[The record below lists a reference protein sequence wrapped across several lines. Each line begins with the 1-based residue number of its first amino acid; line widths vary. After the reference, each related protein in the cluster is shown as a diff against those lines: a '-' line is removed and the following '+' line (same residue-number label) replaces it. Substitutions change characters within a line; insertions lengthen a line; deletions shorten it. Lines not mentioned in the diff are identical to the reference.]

1 MRINTKSPQDSSGG
15 GDMAEPWGFFDKVYC
30 ISIAERSD
38 RREQAKRQF
47 ADVGLLERVEFVI
60 VPKHPEN
67 SEKGIFDSHMLC
79 LQKGLAA
86 GARHIMV
93 FEDDVF
99 FRNFDP
105 HALRATCTQL
115 AKMDNWHGLFLG
127 CITEGSRKTAAK
139 SLVKITY
146 RCLAHAYALHASFA
160 GRIIRE
166 EWHDIPF
173 DELLRRNNADFFA
186 IYPMIAF
193 QGLCGSDNQTV
204 MLERLRN
211 FFGGLPFIQRVN
223 EWYHNHKA
231 FLLGVQLTALLVL
244 GALTCTFW

>member
-1 MRINTKSPQDSSGG
+1 MLINPKPPQDRSSDAGN
-15 GDMAEPWGFFDKVYC
+15 AAAWEFFDKVYC
-30 ISIAERSD
+30 ISLDERSD
-38 RREQAKRQF
+38 RREQARRQF
-47 ADVGLLERVEFVI
+47 AEAGLLARVEFVI

-67 SEKGIFDSHMLC
+67 RAKGIYESHMLC
-79 LQKGLAA
+79 LEKGLEA

-105 HALRATCTQL
+105 RALHAACMQL
-115 AKMDNWHGLFLG
+115 AKMANWHGLFLG
-127 CITEGSRKTAAK
+127 CITEASHKTATK

-146 RCLAHAYALHASFA
+146 RCLAHAYALNASFA
-160 GRIIRE
+160 QRIIRQQ
-166 EWHDIPF
+166 WHDIPF

-223 EWYHNHKA
+223 EWYQNQKGF
-231 FLLGVQLTALLVL
+231 FLAVYLTALLAP
-244 GALTCTFW
+244 GALTRTFW